1 MIWHIFKKD
10 WKLLWPVALLV
21 AGLLWIMATA
31 LVLAVRWRNPQLY
44 AMLQVLEPLAA
55 LGVAFLVT
63 LVIHQDPIPGVRQD
77 WLARPIRRRDLLLAK
92 LLFVILVAHGPWL
105 AADLFQGMANGFGLR
120 QSMAAALARN
130 VTVLLM
136 LTMPL
141 VALASF
147 TRTLTEATVWIVM
160 GMLAGGGLQVL
171 FSGLLR
177 NGPGPGRMID
187 PSSFTGVDWVGQ
199 WLRLAILLLGAALV
213 LSLQYFRRKTLA
225 ARWLAGCV
233 AVVLLLTEVI
243 PWRVAFAA
251 QRQLSPVPG
260 EAQAVTVAFDPAVG
274 RAQRPPGLDANDFV
288 DRIRALQGNTL
299 VLLPLH
305 ITGLPDD
312 SVLRADRAEVR
323 ITTADG
329 SVLRLDSRDAFFLF
343 QEGHSD
349 GEGRAHP
356 ELRMKQEQFD
366 QIKNLPVRMEVEY
379 SLTLFRLFAANALPA
394 LGGHQHM
401 PGIGRCTTT
410 VDDEEDDVI
419 LRCTAP
425 GKYAGCNTVF
435 LENVA
440 NGQRNPEQ
448 FRCRADYAPY
458 DLSID
463 PDVMG
468 GIGVGLPFR
477 DLDGLAHYPV
487 DGNQLAHSRVVM
499 RTYRPVE
506 HFTRRVLVPEIKLGD
521 WTPQ

>member
-21 AGLLWIMATA
+21 AGLQWIMATA
-31 LVLAVRWRNPQLY
+31 LVLAVRWRNPQLA

-77 WLARPIRRRDLLLAK
+77 WLIRPIRRRDLLLAK
-92 LLFVILVAHGPWL
+92 LLFVILVAHGAML
-105 AADLFQGMANGFGLR
+105 GEELFQGMANGFGFR

-136 LTMPL
+136 LTLPL

-147 TRTLTEATVWIVM
+147 TRTLADATVWIVM
-160 GMLAGGGLQVL
+160 GMLGGGGLQIL

-199 WLRLAILLLGAALV
+199 WLRLAILLFGAVLV

-225 ARWLAGCV
+225 ARWLAGFV
-233 AVVLLLTEVI
+233 AALLLFSEII
-243 PWRVAFAA
+243 PWRVVFAA
-251 QRQLSPVPG
+251 QEHLSPIPG
-260 EAQAVTVAFDPAVG
+260 AAQAVRVAFDPGLG

-288 DRIRALQGNTL
+288 DRIRALQGNAV

-329 SVLRLDSRDAFFLF
+329 RVVWLDSRDAFSIFK
-343 QEGHSD
+343 EGHSD

-366 QIKNLPVRMEVEY
+366 QVKNVPVRIELEY

-394 LGGHQHM
+394 LGGDQQM
-401 PGIGRCTTT
+401 PGVGRCTTT
-410 VDDEEDDVI
+410 MDDEQDDVI

-425 GKYAGCNTVF
+425 GRHAGCHTVF

-440 NGQRNPEQ
+440 NGHRNPEE
-448 FRCRADYAPY
+448 FLCRADYAPY
-458 DLSID
+458 ALSIN
-463 PDVMG
+463 PDVVG
-468 GIGVGLPFR
+468 GSGVGLPFR

-487 DGNQLAHSRVVM
+487 DGNQLAHAQVVM

-506 HFTRRVLVPEIKLGD
+506 HFTRRVVVSQITLED